1 MQKMQKNEVLMK
13 NLQKDLH
20 DRKILEADTPINGKP
35 TDILKIEIIKID
47 GQNVHMGI
55 FKLFSVSYTHLTLPT
70 SDLV

>member
-55 FKLFSVSYTHLTLPT
+55 FKLF
-70 SDLV
+70 